1 VSQRGETRNQTEGLP
16 FDRQRVQ
23 SVTQP
28 ILQDWTRGRELAA
41 VRRRLWSIFGSG
53 LVVLAIQFLLA
64 PEGITGALIA
74 LWALLSVPVVVVV
87 GCLLVLLRNPSAA
100 PGVWWSN
107 SVPATIG
114 LLSLASLVYTGRSS
128 PVGRAAWELVLGEDY
143 PGAET
148 QQFGEQETV
157 DLSAVRRI
165 RRYVWYAI
173 VGSTALIVIEQVVF
187 GDLLGFGAVEL
198 TGPELVLLVAGA
210 AVVGVVLG
218 FFAAV
223 SRW

>member
-1 VSQRGETRNQTEGLP
+1 MFARICPKG
-16 FDRQRVQ
+16 
-23 SVTQP
+23 
-28 ILQDWTRGRELAA
+28 
-41 VRRRLWSIFGSG
+41 
-53 LVVLAIQFLLA
+53 
-64 PEGITGALIA
+64 
-74 LWALLSVPVVVVV
+74 
-87 GCLLVLLRNPSAA
+87 
-100 PGVWWSN
+100 
-107 SVPATIG
+107 
-114 LLSLASLVYTGRSS
+114 

-198 TGPELVLLVAGA
+198 TGPELVALVAGA